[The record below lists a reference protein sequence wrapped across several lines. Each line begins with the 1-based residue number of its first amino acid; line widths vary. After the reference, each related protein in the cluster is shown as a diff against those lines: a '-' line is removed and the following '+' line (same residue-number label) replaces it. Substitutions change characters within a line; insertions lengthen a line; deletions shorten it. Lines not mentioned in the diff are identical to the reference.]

1 MRNCRCCRAG
11 SLFRNHSGF
20 LKRLEYRG
28 YDSSGIVTQSGG
40 AFQMNRAVGKLRNL
54 SEVMREAPLDGQSGL
69 GHTRWA
75 THGGVSER
83 NAHPHMAGDKVVIVH
98 NGIIE
103 NHVALRAEL
112 EAKGHSFSS
121 ETDSEVLAHLF
132 LEAFNNGLSPQQ
144 AGKQSWQGSR
154 EPSRLPPCM
163 PTIRT

>member
-1 MRNCRCCRAG
+1 MCGIVGVVGLEAC
-11 SLFRNHSGF
+11 SETILDS

-40 AFQMNRAVGKLRNL
+40 VFQMNRAVGKLRNL

-83 NAHPHMAGDKVVIVH
+83 NAHPHMAGEKVVIVH

-112 EAKGHSFSS
+112 EAKGHRFSS

-132 LEAFNNGLSPQQ
+132 LEAFDNGLSPQQ
-144 AGKQSWQGSR
+144 AGKEVIAR
-154 EPSRLPPCM
+154 
-163 PTIRT
+163 I